1 MRPLVIAHR
10 GASAHEPENSL
21 AAFRKALSLGADGV
35 ELDVHV
41 TADGK
46 LAVIHDGILD
56 GSAISSQQWSSVRR
70 HRLANGEP
78 IPALEEALEAIGEE
92 TLVFVEVKA
101 LPPSWDSVLLAA
113 LEGGPAPENYRVHAF
128 DHRIVRRLR
137 SQSAGLRCGVLSAS
151 YPVDP
156 LRQVFDA
163 LATDLWQEQSV
174 IDYQLVQ
181 LAARNGVSVYA
192 WTVDDPE
199 RIKLLAS
206 WGVSGICTNRPD
218 LALEVLSCNG

>member
-1 MRPLVIAHR
+1 MRPIVIAHR

-21 AAFRKALSLGADGV
+21 AAFREAVALGAQGV
-35 ELDVHV
+35 ELDVHA

-46 LAVIHDGILD
+46 LAVIHDRILA
-56 GSAISSQQWSSVRR
+56 GSEIGSLQWSSVRR

-78 IPALEEALEAIGEE
+78 IPALEEALEAIGKG
-92 TLVFVEVKA
+92 TLVFVEVKS
-101 LPPSWDSVLLAA
+101 LPSCLDHVLLAA
-113 LEGGPAPENYRVHAF
+113 LEAGPAPENYRVHAF

-137 SQSAGLRCGVLSAS
+137 SQKPGLRCGVLSVS

-156 LRQVFDA
+156 LRQVLDA
-163 LATDLWQEQSV
+163 LAADLWQEESM
-174 IDYQLVQ
+174 IDSELLE
-181 LAARNGVSVYA
+181 LAIRNGISVYA

-199 RIKLLAS
+199 RMRFLVS

-218 LALEVLSCNG
+218 LALEVLG